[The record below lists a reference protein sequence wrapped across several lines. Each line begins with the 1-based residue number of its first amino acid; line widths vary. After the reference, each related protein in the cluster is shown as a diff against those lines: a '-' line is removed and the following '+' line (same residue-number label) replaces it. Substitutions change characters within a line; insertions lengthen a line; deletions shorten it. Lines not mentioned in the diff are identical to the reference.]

1 MAMSKSINM
10 RILSLVI
17 IALIGLA
24 SCSVYRNSASASI
37 SIGELNIGMDK
48 ESVLT
53 KYGQPF
59 SFDAQISD
67 NDTIVVLSYK
77 SPKPVANCEF
87 IVSTKLLF
95 VNNKLKSISQSDFF
109 VPESVI
115 YCDSTKVLFKD
126 RIYNTKD

>member
-1 MAMSKSINM
+1 MSKSINM

-17 IALIGLA
+17 IAVIGLA

-67 NDTIVVLSYK
+67 NDTIVVCHTNHPS
-77 SPKPVANCEF
+77 
-87 IVSTKLLF
+87 
-95 VNNKLKSISQSDFF
+95 
-109 VPESVI
+109 
-115 YCDSTKVLFKD
+115 
-126 RIYNTKD
+126 R